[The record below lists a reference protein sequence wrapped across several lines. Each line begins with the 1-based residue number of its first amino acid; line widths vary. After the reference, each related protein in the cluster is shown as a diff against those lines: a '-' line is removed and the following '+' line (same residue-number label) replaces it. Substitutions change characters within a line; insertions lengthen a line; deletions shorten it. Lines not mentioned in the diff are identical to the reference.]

1 MLGPSADIEDVT
13 QEVFLQVHKSL
24 GEFRGQAKFTTFMGP
39 VQPLEEAEEPRPLSE
54 ALRDFLSSLLEDG

>member
-1 MLGPSADIEDVT
+1 MLP
-13 QEVFLQVHKSL
+13 
-24 GEFRGQAKFTTFMGP
+24 GQAKFTTFMGP